1 MSVVDYREHRK
12 TARLILRPIAASDRD
27 AFVAI
32 HVDPRTNAHAPGGAP
47 LIDGAEAFL
56 FSLVDAWENELS
68 YWAVESPGD
77 GLVVGFA
84 GVEARVVLDRPC
96 WNLYYRFKPGA
107 WGMGFATEVA
117 REAVAIAEAIHPDRP
132 TVARTRAGNIPA
144 IRVAERAGLTRRP
157 DLDHDAYAVLT
168 TDW

>member
-1 MSVVDYREHRK
+1 
-12 TARLILRPIAASDRD
+12 L
-27 AFVAI
+27 
-32 HVDPRTNAHAPGGAP
+32 
-47 LIDGAEAFL
+47 L

-68 YWAVESPGD
+68 YWAVESH
-77 GLVVGFA
+77 GLVIGFA

-96 WNLYYRFKPGA
+96 WNLYYRFKPSA
-107 WGMGFATEVA
+107 WGKGFATEVA
-117 REAVAIAEAIHPDRP
+117 REAVAVAEAIHPVRP